1 MDVPGRLCL
10 VGGGKMGCALL
21 AGWLDAGLSPADVIV
36 VEPDGA
42 IAQDLATKY
51 SVAVAADLAGHV
63 VPEPPAAVVL
73 AVKPQKMDAV
83 IPLYAPLSG
92 PATVFLSIAA
102 GRSIESF
109 ACGLGGEAAI
119 VRAMPNTPAA
129 IGLGISVACAND
141 RVSAVQRHLCDGLL
155 AAVGE
160 VAWVENE
167 ALLDAVTA
175 VSGSGPAYLFLF
187 IECLAA
193 AGERA
198 GLSAELARQLAF
210 ATVYGAAELA
220 HRSDEPVE
228 TLRRNVTS
236 PQGTTQAALNVL
248 MAEDGLGALLERAVA
263 AAAARSRELA
273 G

>member
-10 VGGGKMGCALL
+10 AGGGKMGSALL
-21 AGWLDAGLSPADVIV
+21 AGWLDAGVSPTDVMV

-42 IAQDLATKY
+42 IAQDLAAKF
-51 SVAVAADLAGHV
+51 SVSVAADLAEHV
-63 VPEPPAAVVL
+63 VSKPPAVVVF

-83 IPLYAPLSG
+83 TPLYAAFAG

-102 GRSIESF
+102 ERSIASF
-109 ACGLGGEAAI
+109 TRGLGGEAAI

-141 RVSAVQRHLCDGLL
+141 RVSAAQRHLCDGLL

-160 VAWVENE
+160 VAWVEDE

-198 GLSAELARQLAF
+198 GLSGELARQLAY
-210 ATVYGAAELA
+210 ATVHGAAELA
-220 HRSDEPVE
+220 YRLDDPVE

-236 PQGTTQAALNVL
+236 PQGTTHAALDVL
-248 MAEDGLGALLERAVA
+248 MAEDGLGDLLERAVE

>member
-10 VGGGKMGCALL
+10 VGGGKMGSALL
-21 AGWLDAGLSPADVIV
+21 AGWLHDGLSPADVIV

-42 IAQDLATKY
+42 IAEELVATF

-63 VPEPPAAVVL
+63 VPEPPAVVVF

-83 IPLYAPLSG
+83 MPLYAPFG
-92 PATVFLSIAA
+92 GAGTVFLSIAA
-102 GRSIESF
+102 GRSIASF
-109 ACGLGGEAAI
+109 ARGLGSGAAI

-129 IGLGISVACAND
+129 IGLGISVACANA
-141 RVSAVQRHLCDGLL
+141 RVNAAQRRLCDELL
-155 AAVGE
+155 AAAGE
-160 VAWVENE
+160 VAWVEDE

-175 VSGSGPAYLFLF
+175 VSGGGPAYLFLF

-198 GLSAELARQLAF
+198 GLSAELARRLAY
-210 ATVYGAAELA
+210 ATVHGAAELA

-236 PQGTTQAALNVL
+236 PQGTTQAALDVL

-263 AAAARSRELA
+263 AAAARSRDLA

>member
-10 VGGGKMGCALL
+10 VGGGKMGSALL
-21 AGWLDAGLSPADVIV
+21 VGWLDAGVSPADVIV

-42 IAQDLATKY
+42 VAQDLAAKF

-63 VPEPPAAVVL
+63 VPEPPAVVVF

-83 IPLYAPLSG
+83 TPLYTPFAG

-102 GRSIESF
+102 GRSIASF
-109 ACGLGGEAAI
+109 TRGLGGEAAI

-141 RVSAVQRHLCDGLL
+141 RVSAAQRHLCDGLL
-155 AAVGE
+155 AAAGE
-160 VAWVENE
+160 VAWVEDE

-198 GLSAELARQLAF
+198 GLSAELARQLAY
-210 ATVYGAAELA
+210 ATVHGAAELA

-236 PQGTTQAALNVL
+236 PQGTTQAALDVL
-248 MAEDGLGALLERAVA
+248 MDEDGLGALLERAVA